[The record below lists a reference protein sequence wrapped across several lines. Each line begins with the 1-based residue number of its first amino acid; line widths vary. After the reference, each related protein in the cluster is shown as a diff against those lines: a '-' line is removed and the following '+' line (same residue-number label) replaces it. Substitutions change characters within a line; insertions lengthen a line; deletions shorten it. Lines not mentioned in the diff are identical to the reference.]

1 MCEKIFVLYGE
12 AKSFEVWHQKH
23 KAVKRFPKVA
33 VPIYIPLSNE

>member
-12 AKSFEVWHQKH
+12 AKSFEIWHQKLY
-23 KAVKRFPKVA
+23 VKLFPKVA